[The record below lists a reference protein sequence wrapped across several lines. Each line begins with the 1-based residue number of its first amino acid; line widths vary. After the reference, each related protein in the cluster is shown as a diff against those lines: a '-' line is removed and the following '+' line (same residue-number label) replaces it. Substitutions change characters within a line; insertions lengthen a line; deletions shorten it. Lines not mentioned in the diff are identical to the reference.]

1 MGDVEDVEG
10 GRGRKW
16 QSYSSDSTPVNSSP
30 NPSLREKKENIEV
43 FAFEENDY
51 RNPHNWSNGRKW
63 LLADISLLG
72 TLFLPLNGTSITI
85 AAAQLGEEFS
95 VSDTAHF
102 TNTYWA
108 VTSWSVGGAV
118 FIILF
123 LPLLEELGVRRVYL
137 GFYLFFILMVIP
149 QALAQN
155 FATLVVTRF
164 FSGGCVA
171 LLANSIATII
181 PDLWERPEARS
192 LPVGIYIVLYVVGS
206 TLGPVVFAPVVQYD
220 LSWRWI
226 FYIQLIMYGVL
237 GIFFLFFLPETR
249 GHIILRREAKK
260 LRKQTGRKI
269 YSEAELNHTPLTKTL
284 PDAICRPTYLLF
296 TEPVLLASTL
306 WSAFALGTIYAF
318 TQSVEQVFKG
328 LYGWESYKC
337 GYVQAAVV
345 TGEIFGWF
353 ASIFGARLFLNS
365 ADRNPEF
372 PNQTIPE
379 ARLYVSIFAS
389 FVGMTGGMFV
399 YGWTSYSNLPWVV
412 PAIGLGLVGFGIQ
425 VVVGAIA
432 DYIVDAYTNPKE
444 NYAGS
449 AISAVAAGENIV
461 AGLLPLASQ
470 SMYTNLGFHWAS
482 SLLGF
487 LALGLSCVPIVFL
500 FYGRSLRERSTF
512 MQSAGKGDSKQVAA

>member
-1 MGDVEDVEG
+1 MAEVEDVEG
-10 GRGRKW
+10 RRGRTW
-16 QSYSSDSTPVNSSP
+16 PSYSSDSTPVNSSP
-30 NPSLREKKENIEV
+30 NPSLRKRKEHIEV
-43 FAFEENDY
+43 FAFEENDK
-51 RNPHNWSNGRKW
+51 RNPYHWSARRKW
-63 LLADISLLG
+63 LLATISLLG
-72 TLFLPLNGTSITI
+72 TLTLPLNGTSITI
-85 AAAQLGEEFS
+85 AAAQLGEEFG
-95 VSDTAHF
+95 VGDTAHL

-137 GFYLFFILMVIP
+137 GFYLFFILMLIP
-149 QALAQN
+149 QALAHN

-171 LLANSIATII
+171 LLANSIASII
-181 PDLWERPEARS
+181 PDLWEGPAARS

-220 LSWRWI
+220 LTWRWI
-226 FYIQLIMYGVL
+226 FYIQLIFYGVL
-237 GIFFLFFLPETR
+237 GIFFLFLLPETR

-260 LRKQTGRKI
+260 VRKQTGRKI
-269 YSEAELNHTPLTKTL
+269 YSEAELDTKPLNKTL
-284 PDAICRPTYLLF
+284 PEAIYRPTYLLV

-328 LYGWESYKC
+328 LYGWESYRC

-345 TGEIFGWF
+345 MGEILGWF
-353 ASIFGARLFLNS
+353 ASMYGTRLFLKS

-372 PNQTIPE
+372 PGQPIPE

-389 FVGMTGGMFV
+389 FLGMTGGMFV
-399 YGWTSYSNLPWVV
+399 YGWSSYSNLPWIV

-432 DYIVDAYTNPKE
+432 DYIVDAYANPKY

-461 AGLLPLASQ
+461 AGFLPLASQ

-482 SLLGF
+482 SVLGF
-487 LALGLSCVPIVFL
+487 LALGLSFVPIVFL

-512 MQSAGKGDSKQVAA
+512 MQSAGKDGSKQIAA

>member
-1 MGDVEDVEG
+1 MNHVEDVEG
-10 GRGRKW
+10 GRGRTW
-16 QSYSSDSTPVNSSP
+16 QPYSSDSTPINSSP
-30 NPSLREKKENIEV
+30 NPSHREKSDKIEV
-43 FAFEENDY
+43 LVFEENDK
-51 RNPHNWSNGRKW
+51 RNPYSWSDGRKW
-63 LLADISLLG
+63 LLAGISLIG
-72 TLFLPLNGTSITI
+72 TLFIPLNGTSITV
-85 AAAQLGEEFS
+85 AAAQLSQEFNA
-95 VSDTAHF
+95 SDSAHF

-108 VTSWSVGGAV
+108 VTSWSAGGAV

-123 LPLLEELGVRRVYL
+123 LPFLEELGVRRVYL
-137 GFYLFFILMVIP
+137 AFYLLFILMLIP

-171 LLANSIATII
+171 LLANSIASII
-181 PDLWERPEARS
+181 PDLWEGPAARS

-206 TLGPVVFAPVVQYD
+206 TIGPVVFAPIIQYD
-220 LSWRWI
+220 LTWRWI
-226 FYIQLIMYGVL
+226 FYIQLIVYGAL

-269 YSEAELNHTPLTKTL
+269 YSEAELNPQPLIKTL
-284 PDAICRPTYLLF
+284 PAVIYRPTYLLV

-328 LYGWESYKC
+328 IYGWESYKC

-345 TGEIFGWF
+345 IGEIFGWF
-353 ASIFGARLFLNS
+353 VSIYGTRLFLES
-365 ADRNPEF
+365 ADRNTEF
-372 PNQTIPE
+372 PGRPIPE
-379 ARLYVSIFAS
+379 ARLYVSIFGS
-389 FVGMTGGMFV
+389 FLGMTGGMFV
-399 YGWTSYSNLPWVV
+399 YGWTSYPNLPWIA
-412 PAIGLGLVGFGIQ
+412 PAIGLCLVGFGIQ

-432 DYIVDAYTNPKE
+432 DYIVDAYANPE
-444 NYAGS
+444 YNYAGS
-449 AISAVAAGENIV
+449 AISAVAAGENLV
-461 AGLLPLASQ
+461 AGFLPLGSQ

-487 LALGLSCVPIVFL
+487 LALVLSFVPIVFL
-500 FYGRSLRERSTF
+500 FYGRSLRERCTF
-512 MQSAGKGDSKQVAA
+512 MQSAGRKGDEK

>member
-1 MGDVEDVEG
+1 MSDVEDVEG

-30 NPSLREKKENIEV
+30 NPSLREKEENEV
-43 FAFEENDY
+43 FTFEENDK
-51 RNPHNWSNGRKW
+51 RNPYNWSNSRKW
-63 LLADISLLG
+63 LLAGISLAG

-85 AAAQLGEEFS
+85 AAAQLGEEFN

-149 QALAQN
+149 QALAHN

-171 LLANSIATII
+171 LLANSIVSII
-181 PDLWERPEARS
+181 PDLWEGEAARS

-206 TLGPVVFAPVVQYD
+206 TLGPVVFAPIVQYD
-220 LSWRWI
+220 LTWRWI
-226 FYIQLIMYGVL
+226 FYTQLIMYGVL

-249 GHIILRREAKK
+249 GHIILRRAAKK
-260 LRKQTGRKI
+260 LRKQRGRKI
-269 YSEAELNHTPLTKTL
+269 YSEAELNTRPLIETL
-284 PDAICRPTYLLF
+284 PKAIIRPTWLLV

-345 TGEIFGWF
+345 IGEILGWF
-353 ASIFGARLFLNS
+353 ASIYGTRLFLKS

-372 PNQTIPE
+372 PGQPIPE

-389 FVGMTGGMFV
+389 FLGMTGGMFV
-399 YGWTSYSNLPWVV
+399 YGWTSYSNLPWIV

-432 DYIVDAYTNPKE
+432 DYIVDAYANPKY

-461 AGLLPLASQ
+461 AGFLPLASQ

-512 MQSAGKGDSKQVAA
+512 MQSAGKDDSKQAAT